1 MPSRTRKRGGRKRK
15 SMPWSGWAKKSPKG
29 RQRTIMLKKCGKKCF
44 LGPKKSFPICN
55 KGTCKIN
62 KKGIYAAYVRARQW
76 GKKRSAYK
84 GRSRPTMKQSTY
96 KRVARKA
103 KSMLKKRRAFRGK
116 TKRRRRR

>member
-1 MPSRTRKRGGRKRK
+1 MSNKTRKKRNRGRT
-15 SMPWSGWAKKSPKG
+15 PWAGWAKKSPKG

-62 KKGIYAAYVRARQW
+62 KKGIYAAYVRASQW
-76 GKKRSAYK
+76 GKKRSSYK

-116 TKRRRRR
+116 TRRKR